1 MTRKDTIEKVIIE
14 SLEKL
19 GFNKSSVGSSVSIYP
34 EDIGL
39 LAKNIDDALTRYS
52 LKEWEK
58 QWTKEN
64 EWEVTFN
71 FSGVLDEERNNK

>member
-1 MTRKDTIEKVIIE
+1 MTRKDTIKKLIIE
-14 SLEKL
+14 TLEKL
-19 GFNKSSVGSSVSIYP
+19 ALNKSSVGSSVSIYP

-39 LAKNIDDALTRYS
+39 LAKNVDDALTRYS

-58 QWTKEN
+58 EWTKEN

-71 FSGVLDEERNNK
+71 YSTNPCKELI